1 MSIFASILVQNSSA
15 NINKKIDMKMTA
27 REKLYKKSH
36 DKIVLLMAQGYSLT
50 KAREYVRAKTGL
62 SPNTIIKI
70 TRDLSNCD

>member
-1 MSIFASILVQNSSA
+1 
-15 NINKKIDMKMTA
+15 MKMTA

-70 TRDLSNCD
+70 TRDLSNND